1 MASFLCVAWGA
12 SPIPLL
18 GGTPPAGSGSGLGLL
33 FHVFVR
39 RQVRIVHIVLPAS
52 ADNPQSAAPTAQRNL
67 SLIPFLFGH
76 GAQVPYLFW
85 RNATRRRRGGIGFIA
100 SRICPAASTHRSY
113 SLTRLGGQSSV
124 GCADPL
130 SRLRRQLPQGGA
142 FVCAFFSNMVRS
154 FFSYRVIG
162 RAAL

>member
-52 ADNPQSAAPTAQRNL
+52 GGQSSVACADSSKEPFSYTFSLRGMGRKSHTFLGGTPPAGGGAGLDLLLHVFVRQQVRIVHIVLPASADNPQSAAPTL
-67 SLIPFLFGH
+67 SVACGDSSPKGALLSAPFFRTWCE
-76 GAQVPYLFW
+76 ASFP
-85 RNATRRRRGGIGFIA
+85 IG
-100 SRICPAASTHRSY
+100 
-113 SLTRLGGQSSV
+113 L
-124 GCADPL
+124 
-130 SRLRRQLPQGGA
+130 
-142 FVCAFFSNMVRS
+142 
-154 FFSYRVIG
+154 
-162 RAAL
+162 

>member
-52 ADNPQSAAPTAQRNL
+52 GGQSSVACADSSKEPFSYTF
-67 SLIPFLFGH
+67 SLRGMGRKSHTFFG
-76 GAQVPYLFW
+76 
-85 RNATRRRRGGIGFIA
+85 RNASRRRRGGIGFIA

-130 SRLRRQLPQGGA
+130 GRLRRQLPQGGA
-142 FVCAFFSNMVRS
+142 FVCAFFRTWCEAS
-154 FFSYRVIG
+154 FPIG
-162 RAAL
+162 L